1 MKAAYIEQTGSAD
14 NIIYGDLPEPSPAAG
29 EVLVKL
35 IATTV
40 DPIDTYIRSGTYHVD
55 LPLPFIVG
63 RDLVGK
69 VVAIGSNVANFKVGE
84 LVWSNNQGYGGRQG
98 ACAELL
104 CIQEDFLYP
113 LPTGADPVEAVAVLH
128 SALTAVAGLFW
139 KAQIKSGETIFING
153 GSGNVGSAIIQLAK
167 SSGARVAATAGSEEK
182 RAWAIE
188 CGADLVIDYHKESVE
203 TALAG
208 FSPNGINIYWDAA
221 GKPDF
226 ETALPIMAAKGR
238 VIVMAGLHNRSTLPL
253 GLFYTKNLTL
263 FGFTITSLTVDELAA
278 GAETINKHLKKG
290 ALKAKIHSKM
300 PLSKTAEAH
309 RLIESGNIF
318 GKIVLLP
325 EN

>member
-14 NIIYGDLPEPSPAAG
+14 KIIYGDLPDPEPTSD

-35 IATTV
+35 IASTV

-55 LPLPFIVG
+55 LPMPFVVG

-69 VVAIGSNVANFKVGE
+69 VVAVGADVTNFKVGE

-104 CIQEDFLYP
+104 CIKEDYLYS
-113 LPTGADPVEAVAVLH
+113 LPAGADPVETVAVLH

-139 KAQIKSGETIFING
+139 KADIESGETIFVNG

-167 SSGARVAATAGSEEK
+167 SSGARVAVTAGSDEK

-203 TALAG
+203 TALSR
-208 FSPNGINIYWDAA
+208 FSPHGINIYWDAA

-226 ETALPIMAAKGR
+226 ETALQVMAPRGR
-238 VIVMAGLHNRSTLPL
+238 VVVMAGLHNRSTLPL

-278 GAETINKHLKKG
+278 GASAINEHLQMG
-290 ALKAKIHSKM
+290 TLKAKIHSKM

-325 EN
+325 DR